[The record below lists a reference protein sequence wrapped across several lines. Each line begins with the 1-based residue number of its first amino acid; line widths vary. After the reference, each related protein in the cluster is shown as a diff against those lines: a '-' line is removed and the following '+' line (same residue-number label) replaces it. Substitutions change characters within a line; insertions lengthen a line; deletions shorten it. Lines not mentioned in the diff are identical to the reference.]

1 MPKEEFRGSS
11 FAQIYPKY
19 IPKLYV
25 LNGSELKLLLAM
37 VKRMYYGGENYN
49 LILITRGVK
58 KNIASETKLSERYIS
73 NIMHKLIEKKMIKK
87 IANTEYIIN
96 PYIFWRGASGKRDE
110 LFENEN
116 LTYFE

>member
-1 MPKEEFRGSS
+1 MQNEEFRGSS

-19 IPKLYV
+19 ISKLYA

-49 LILITRGVK
+49 VILLTKGVK
-58 KNIASETKLSERYIS
+58 KNIASETKLSERYIN
-73 NIMHKLIEKKMIKK
+73 NIMHKLIEKNMIKK

-96 PYIFWRGASGKRDE
+96 PYVFWRGSSLKRDE
-110 LFENEN
+110 LIVRGN
-116 LTYFE
+116 LF